1 MRVRRLTELDDALAD
16 RVARVRAVVF
26 DMDGTLVLGDSASAG
41 HRALAG
47 AAELLTLLR
56 SRGIPF
62 RIFTN
67 GTAKVPAAY
76 AGSLRH
82 AGLDVRDEEM
92 MTPSSVA
99 ADWFQRH
106 HIRRIRAL
114 GLEGVQGPLRSAGLD
129 VVGPA
134 EQAAGVEAVFTGW
147 FREFTFPDLEAA
159 CRDVWA
165 GAILTT
171 ASNVPFFATQGGKSI
186 GASFAINAML
196 RAMTGRRA
204 RVLGKPSPGALRCA
218 LRLMGL
224 AASAARH
231 TLVVGDDPALEMRMA
246 RSAGALAI
254 AVTTGLNDRASFAS
268 VGPAEVPDAVLDDLA
283 PLVALLS

>member
-1 MRVRRLTELDDALAD
+1 MRGRRLTELEGALAD
-16 RVARVRAVVF
+16 RVVRARAVVF

-56 SRGIPF
+56 NRGVPF

-67 GTAKVPAAY
+67 GTAKVPAVY

-99 ADWFQRH
+99 ADWFQRRR
-106 HIRRIRAL
+106 IRRIRVL
-114 GLEGVQGPLRSAGLD
+114 GLDGVQGPLREAGLEI
-129 VVGPA
+129 VGPA
-134 EQAAGVEAVFTGW
+134 EPATGVEAVFVGW

-204 RVLGKPSPGALRCA
+204 RCSASPRLGRSGVRCA
-218 LRLMGL
+218 GWGWRLRPRGTRSW
-224 AASAARH
+224 SATIRRWRCAWLEAR
-231 TLVVGDDPALEMRMA
+231 ALWR
-246 RSAGALAI
+246 
-254 AVTTGLNDRASFAS
+254 
-268 VGPAEVPDAVLDDLA
+268 
-283 PLVALLS
+283 